1 MDAKSFATQMKGEIQ
16 DLKDQGVAAVFID
29 NLIAYLDRVENVP
42 SAEPT
47 PLEVEQYK
55 AVLAQNLQAMLQNHN
70 SDLEMFKSVITAAQ
84 NATRAMTAINGGAAV
99 AMLAFLGHLAA
110 IRSPVIP
117 AYAGCMVPFVI
128 GTIGRPCVSFHVPDA
143 ILLCL
148 RQQGISAARG
158 SRACCN
164 YFPRHRLIYRL
175 WLWSLANI
183 RHLRHV
189 AAASAATTVVK
200 QG

>member
-16 DLKDQGVAAVFID
+16 DLKDQGVAAVFVD
-29 NLIAYLDRVENVP
+29 NLIAYLGRVENVP

-70 SDLEMFKSVITAAQ
+70 SDLEMFKSVITAGQ

-128 GTIGRPCVSFHVPDA
+128 GTLLAGLVSAFTYLTQFFYASDSKASQRLGV
-143 ILLCL
+143 
-148 RQQGISAARG
+148 AA
-158 SRACCN
+158 
-164 YFPRHRLIYRL
+164 
-175 WLWSLANI
+175 
-183 RHLRHV
+183 HV
-189 AAASAATTVVK
+189 ATIFLGIGSFIAFGYGAWLTYDTFVTLPPPPPPPLL
-200 QG
+200 